1 MCTDID
7 RYQDKIQDFQ
17 DRQMKEYLAQTPE
30 RDKKAEAVRAISTL
44 IDAHPIGRP
53 VPHGGCSDPR

>member
-1 MCTDID
+1 
-7 RYQDKIQDFQ
+7 
-17 DRQMKEYLAQTPE
+17 MKEYLAQTPE